1 MIYGVRG
8 TGEMIQ
14 AEEADFSQET
24 SSTSTWT
31 ITTPTRNV
39 LGCYSGLPLKKLVS
53 GPPKHGM
60 VSKSVYA

>member
-14 AEEADFSQET
+14 AGENEFFQET
-24 SSTSTWT
+24 SSTSTWA
-31 ITTPTRNV
+31 ITTPTRKV

-53 GPPKHGM
+53 GSPKHGM
-60 VSKSVYA
+60 VSNSV